1 VKARHILPLLL
12 LANTAQATPITSI
25 TVPIDLG
32 PPRLFHANHTSID
45 IDFPSSLSLN
55 GQMVSLT
62 FTFNTNVR
70 VFRTTQDF
78 FVTTRFDTNGAD
90 IPPWGGPAKASL
102 LDQVGNELVP
112 PVEALAFSSFG
123 GFAFGISFQPNFGDY
138 LPLDQPVDFYG
149 VRFDFTAPNTPDLT
163 ITSSFL
169 RLGASSGSFGIGIV
183 PDTGST
189 LLLLSLSLGALL
201 AAARCTRKQLS

>member
-1 VKARHILPLLL
+1 
-12 LANTAQATPITSI
+12 
-25 TVPIDLG
+25 
-32 PPRLFHANHTSID
+32 
-45 IDFPSSLSLN
+45 
-55 GQMVSLT
+55 MVYYMS
-62 FTFNTNVR
+62 FSF
-70 VFRTTQDF
+70 
-78 FVTTRFDTNGAD
+78 
-90 IPPWGGPAKASL
+90 GPAQASL
-102 LDQVGNELVP
+102 LDQFVNELVT
-112 PVEALAFSSFG
+112 PVETLAFFSFG